1 MPYRFHYVHCLRFST
16 DTELFLSSVT
26 RSRGMHGKLV
36 TDAIVVILLLLMRT
50 HTVRCKET
58 SGNGIH
64 MGSGSGSSSGGSGD
78 VDSSSTTTSI
88 MPSVSPMGPTST
100 NKSPPNSPT
109 YTGHTTSTPPPI
121 GSKFKLVLIVAG
133 VVAGALLLPILL
145 LCCCCCWYY
154 CKKWEFAKES
164 CVTELHANKSD
175 YVRIVLL

>member
-1 MPYRFHYVHCLRFST
+1 MHCLRFNT

-78 VDSSSTTTSI
+78 VDSSSTTWNLTSI
-88 MPSVSPMGPTST
+88 MPSVSLKGPTST

-109 YTGHTTSTPPPI
+109 YTGHTTSTSPPI
-121 GSKFKLVLIVAG
+121 GSKFQLVLIVAG
-133 VVAGALLLPILL
+133 GVAGVLLLPILL
-145 LCCCCCWYY
+145 LCCCWCWYY
-154 CKKWEFAKES
+154 CKK
-164 CVTELHANKSD
+164 
-175 YVRIVLL
+175 